1 VPFLDYLP
9 KVTNRILLLDPRYI
23 RLNMTE
29 KTTIVIALGIAWLFW
44 FLFFLY
50 LGV

>member
-1 VPFLDYLP
+1 
-9 KVTNRILLLDPRYI
+9 
-23 RLNMTE
+23 MTE
-29 KTTIVIALGIAWLFW
+29 KTTVILALGMAWLFW

>member
-1 VPFLDYLP
+1 M
-9 KVTNRILLLDPRYI
+9 VTIRILPVKTRYA
-23 RLNMTE
+23 RESMTE
-29 KTTIVIALGIAWLFW
+29 KTTVILGLGMAWLFW

>member
-1 VPFLDYLP
+1 
-9 KVTNRILLLDPRYI
+9 
-23 RLNMTE
+23 MTE
-29 KTTIVIALGIAWLFW
+29 KTTVILALGIAWLFW

>member
-1 VPFLDYLP
+1 
-9 KVTNRILLLDPRYI
+9 
-23 RLNMTE
+23 MME
-29 KTTIVIALGIAWLFW
+29 KTTVILALGMAWLFW

>member
-1 VPFLDYLP
+1 M
-9 KVTNRILLLDPRYI
+9 VTIRILLQDIGYI
-23 RLNMTE
+23 RKRMTE
-29 KTTIVIALGIAWLFW
+29 RTTIILALGMAWLFW

>member
-1 VPFLDYLP
+1 M
-9 KVTNRILLLDPRYI
+9 VTIQILLVETAYARES
-23 RLNMTE
+23 MTE
-29 KTTIVIALGIAWLFW
+29 KTTIILALGMAWLFW

>member
-1 VPFLDYLP
+1 
-9 KVTNRILLLDPRYI
+9 
-23 RLNMTE
+23 MTE
-29 KTTIVIALGIAWLFW
+29 KMTVILALGMAWLFW

>member
-1 VPFLDYLP
+1 M
-9 KVTNRILLLDPRYI
+9 VTIRILPLDTGYTRE
-23 RLNMTE
+23 NMTE
-29 KTTIVIALGIAWLFW
+29 KTTIILALGIAWLFW

>member
-1 VPFLDYLP
+1 MIP
-9 KVTNRILLLDPRYI
+9 KRS
-23 RLNMTE
+23 MTE
-29 KTTIVIALGIAWLFW
+29 KTTIILALGMAWLFW

>member
-1 VPFLDYLP
+1 M
-9 KVTNRILLLDPRYI
+9 VTIRILPLDTGYTGES
-23 RLNMTE
+23 MTE
-29 KTTIVIALGIAWLFW
+29 KTTVILALGMAWLFW

>member
-1 VPFLDYLP
+1 M
-9 KVTNRILLLDPRYI
+9 VTIRILLLGKGHTRES
-23 RLNMTE
+23 MTE
-29 KTTIVIALGIAWLFW
+29 KTTIILALGMTWLFW

>member
-1 VPFLDYLP
+1 
-9 KVTNRILLLDPRYI
+9 
-23 RLNMTE
+23 MTE
-29 KTTIVIALGIAWLFW
+29 KTTVVLALGMAWLFW

>member
-1 VPFLDYLP
+1 M
-9 KVTNRILLLDPRYI
+9 VTIRILPLDTGYTRES
-23 RLNMTE
+23 MTE
-29 KTTIVIALGIAWLFW
+29 KTTIILALGMAWLFW

>member
-1 VPFLDYLP
+1 M
-9 KVTNRILLLDPRYI
+9 VTIRILLVDTGYI
-23 RLNMTE
+23 RERMTE
-29 KTTIVIALGIAWLFW
+29 KTTIILALGMAWLFW

>member
-1 VPFLDYLP
+1 M
-9 KVTNRILLLDPRYI
+9 VTIRILLQDIGYI
-23 RLNMTE
+23 MKRMTE
-29 KTTIVIALGIAWLFW
+29 KTTIILALGMAWLFW